1 MKQLES
7 FIFKYVQP
15 TDDEL
20 KTFLQL
26 VKSENP
32 AKGKKIIKAGIA
44 SDKIF
49 FVTKGLLKYSMS
61 QAGNKEKAMHIAME
75 NDLVAD
81 FFSFYSGY
89 PSITSV
95 EALTEC
101 ELLFIEKTDLQSL
114 YDKYKIWER
123 FGRLVA
129 ESAMLEQ
136 IMEKLNF
143 QTKTPEQ
150 RYIELITK
158 KPALLQDVNLGIIA
172 DCLGITQETLS
183 RIRARI

>member
-15 TDDEL
+15 AKDEL
-20 KTFLQL
+20 SFFLHL

-32 AKGKKIIKAGIA
+32 TKGRKIIKAGTV

-49 FVTKGLLKYSMS
+49 FVKKGLLKYSMP
-61 QAGNKEKAMHIAME
+61 QGNSKEKAMHIAME

-81 FFSFYSGY
+81 FFSFYSGQ
-89 PSITSV
+89 PSITNV
-95 EALTEC
+95 ETLIEC
-101 ELLFIEKTDLQSL
+101 ELLFVDKTDLQSL

-136 IMEKLNF
+136 IMEKLNL
-143 QTKTPEQ
+143 QTKTAEQ

-158 KPALLQDVNLGIIA
+158 KPSLLREVNLGIIA
-172 DCLGITQETLS
+172 ECLGITQETLS